1 MSQTNRTRR
10 CCECRAGEHANY
22 DDDVRFVTVRDP
34 DERNRFVLRGY
45 VCGEHRVAFTD
56 DGYRLTEE
64 V

>member
-1 MSQTNRTRR
+1 
-10 CCECRAGEHANY
+10 
-22 DDDVRFVTVRDP
+22 VRFVTVRDP